1 MPRIS
6 GRSSLTTTSW
16 TRLRPSE
23 RSVCRWFCLLPFPDR
38 VCVIVSRA
46 IASSRLHCAS
56 TQQAGRGDV
65 LERQAATR
73 RDLFGADEVLQR
85 RHGRVD
91 DVDRV
96 VRAERLGQHV
106 VDARALEHGAH
117 RAAGDDARTGTGRL
131 EQHHAGRCLALHRV
145 WDRLLDARD
154 LEEVLLG
161 LLDTLRDRGRHLL
174 GLAVADDDEGGEA
187 EPAATLDHLGDAV
200 DGDEPLDVR
209 ALLRRAT
216 ASAVAAVAAVAAAS
230 LAASLVAA
238 RSGSALRSGHQTF
251 LSIALVIQ
259 NSSPAS
265 RAASANAATRPV

>member
-1 MPRIS
+1 MSARLTGPRS
-6 GRSSLTTTSW
+6 QHARGR
-16 TRLRPSE
+16 
-23 RSVCRWFCLLPFPDR
+23 
-38 VCVIVSRA
+38 
-46 IASSRLHCAS
+46 
-56 TQQAGRGDV
+56 DV
-65 LERQAATR
+65 LERQTATS
-73 RDLFGADEVLQR
+73 RDLLRTDQALQR
-85 RHGRVD
+85 GHGGVH

-131 EQHHAGRCLALHRV
+131 EQHHAGRCLALHGV

-174 GLAVADDDEGGEA
+174 GLAVADADRAVTVADDDEGGEA
-187 EPAATLDHLGDAV
+187 EPAAALDHLGDAV

-209 ALLRRAT
+209 ALLRCAT
-216 ASAVAAVAAVAAAS
+216 ASAVAAVAAVAATS

-259 NSSPAS
+259 NSSPPS
-265 RAASANAATRPV
+265 RAASANAATRP